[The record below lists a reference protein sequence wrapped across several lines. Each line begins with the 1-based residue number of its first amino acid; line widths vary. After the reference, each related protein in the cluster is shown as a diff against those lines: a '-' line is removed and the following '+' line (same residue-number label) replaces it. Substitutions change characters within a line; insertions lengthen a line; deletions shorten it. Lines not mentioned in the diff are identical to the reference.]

1 MKRACCCLLGISLL
15 ASCGSK
21 QPQIDRTHE
30 EGVEVVL
37 NHLKPYRIP
46 NEPSELVLEK
56 EFVIDAESPGL
67 LEAGLTDIYQFGSD
81 SRGFVYLTQRARK
94 DGFVVFQFDGR
105 GHFLKSFGRVG
116 QGPGE
121 IEWSS
126 YFGIS
131 SRDDIFVLDTRRKKI
146 LTFAPSGELIRE
158 TLLPRLLTG
167 GIPLENGTFF
177 ASESRD
183 LSASGLAE
191 ISFNLFDRQFA
202 KIKTLYR
209 FQFPLQFER
218 TEKVNVFYP
227 NPTGTFTSDR
237 IFIGMPG
244 REYEVLVYDLAG
256 ILLRKIRKEY
266 APVAVTAGFKKE
278 VLAKVP
284 KENSIAE
291 RLYFP
296 DKKPAFQYFFADEAG
311 RLFVMTMEKDDGSGQ
326 NVCDIFNA
334 SGVFIAR
341 AAVGYY
347 DILRT
352 IWEGLSLEV
361 VARNGRIYTLH
372 EKEDGYK
379 ELVVYKAIW
388 R

>member
-1 MKRACCCLLGISLL
+1 MKRVYCCLLGISLL

-21 QPQIDRTHE
+21 QPQIDRTYE
-30 EGVEVVL
+30 KGVEVVL

-56 EFVIDAESPGL
+56 EYVIDTESPGL
-67 LEAGLTDIYQFGSD
+67 LEAGLTDIYQFGAD
-81 SRGFVYLTQRARK
+81 SRGFVYLTQHARK
-94 DGFVVFQFDGR
+94 DGFVIFQFDGR
-105 GHFLKSFGRVG
+105 GRFLKSFGRVG

-121 IEWSS
+121 IESLS

-146 LTFAPSGELIRE
+146 LFFAPSGELVKE
-158 TLLPRLLTG
+158 TLVPRLLSG
-167 GIPLENGTFF
+167 AIPLENGSFL
-177 ASESRD
+177 APESQD
-183 LSASGLAE
+183 LPTSGFEE
-191 ISFNLFDRQFA
+191 ISLNLFDRQFA
-202 KIKTLYR
+202 KVKAVCR
-209 FQFPLQFER
+209 FQVPSQFER
-218 TEKVNVFYP
+218 MEKVNVFYP

-256 ILLRKIRKEY
+256 TLLRKIRKDY
-266 APVAVTAGFKKE
+266 TPVAVTAGFQKDL
-278 VLAKVP
+278 LARVP
-284 KENSIAE
+284 KGNSIAE

-296 DKKPAFQYFFADEAG
+296 DHKPAFQYFFADEAG

-347 DILRT
+347 DILRI

>member
-1 MKRACCCLLGISLL
+1 MKKACCCLLGISLL

-21 QPQIDRTHE
+21 QPQIDRAYE

-37 NHLKPYRIP
+37 NHLKPYRLP

-67 LEAGLTDIYQFGSD
+67 LEAGLTDIYQFSADSKGS
-81 SRGFVYLTQRARK
+81 VYLTQHARK
-94 DGFVVFQFDGR
+94 DGFVVFQFDSGGR
-105 GHFLKSFGRVG
+105 FLKSFGRVG

-131 SRDDIFVLDTRRKKI
+131 SQDDIFVLDTRRKKI
-146 LTFAPSGELIRE
+146 LTFAPSGELVNE
-158 TLLPRLLTG
+158 TLLPRLLIG

-183 LSASGLAE
+183 MPASGLAE
-191 ISFNLFDRQFA
+191 ISMNLFDRQFA

-209 FQFPLQFER
+209 YQSPPQFEQM
-218 TEKVNVFYP
+218 EKINVYYP

-237 IFIGMPG
+237 IYLGVPG
-244 REYEVLVYDLAG
+244 QKYEVLVYDLKG
-256 ILLRKIRKEY
+256 TLLRKIRKDY
-266 APVAVTAGFKKE
+266 TPVPVTAGFQKDF
-278 VLAKVP
+278 LARVP
-284 KENSIAE
+284 KGNSLAE

-296 DKKPAFQYFFADEAG
+296 DHKPAFQYFFADEAG
-311 RLFVMTMEKDDGSGQ
+311 RLFVTTMEKDDGSGQ

-361 VARNGRIYTLH
+361 VARNGRIYALH

-379 ELVVYKAIW
+379 ELVVYKTIW

>member
-1 MKRACCCLLGISLL
+1 L

-21 QPQIDRTHE
+21 QPQIDRTYE

-37 NHLKPYRIP
+37 NHLEPYRIP

-56 EFVIDAESPGL
+56 EYVIDTESPGL
-67 LEAGLTDIYQFGSD
+67 LEAGLTDIYQFGAD
-81 SRGFVYLTQRARK
+81 SRGFVYLTQHARK
-94 DGFVVFQFDGR
+94 DGFVIFQFDGR
-105 GHFLKSFGRVG
+105 GRFLKSFGRVG

-146 LTFAPSGELIRE
+146 LTFAQSGELIRE

-183 LSASGLAE
+183 LPASDLAE
-191 ISFNLFDRQFA
+191 ISLNLFDRQFA
-202 KIKTLYR
+202 KIKTFYR
-209 FQFPLQFER
+209 FQFPSQFER
-218 TEKVNVFYP
+218 MEKVNVFYP
-227 NPTGTFTSDR
+227 NPTGTFTSDK
-237 IFIGMPG
+237 IYLGIPG
-244 REYEVLVYDLAG
+244 QKYEVLVYDLAG
-256 ILLRKIRKEY
+256 TLLRKIRKDY
-266 APVAVTAGFKKE
+266 TPVPVTAGFQKDL
-278 VLAKVP
+278 LARVP
-284 KENSIAE
+284 KGNSIAE

-296 DKKPAFQYFFADEAG
+296 DHKPAFQYFFADEAG

-347 DILRT
+347 NILRT